1 MKIIIRNLISTISKF
16 KAAWIMNFAGIT
28 AALTALMFV
37 GMQIKY
43 ENNFDTYHKNSDR
56 IFVIKQGTEQPWDLI
71 LQRQDIEIIGNIS
84 PKIEAYSAKLDFID
98 KYYVETEGNNGEKH
112 GFQELVVGIDSGYV
126 KMFDFDLIC
135 GDLKSLNEKGHILIS
150 ESIAMKMFGTTDV
163 LGKNITIDGIW
174 CGEPTNPITGV
185 YKDFPAN
192 TQTQNAIY
200 YSLDETAKHDENVG
214 RNFLGWVMLSSPNDR
229 EDIEQLINQS
239 IEYVKNGRGDHFRL
253 EPIRD
258 SYYAN
263 EDNAGFLKSG
273 SAKTTTMLTIIAFI
287 VLLISAINQTNFNIA
302 LIPMR
307 IKSINT
313 QKVLGGDVSRLR
325 IQLLAEN
332 IIICIIVWL
341 TALLMVTILKN
352 TWLTSFIVSNDL
364 SVSGNF
370 GVCFLVG
377 LLALIIFTTSN
388 IYSIYKL
395 TSANPAL
402 VLKGSYGRSQSG
414 RKLRNGLMVFQYLAA
429 ICFISIAV
437 SIWLQ
442 LNYMENANYILKD
455 NQIAIFHI
463 NENFGKKFDLVDEKL
478 KTNSA
483 IENVACTQTIFGGS
497 DTYNTINFNKDDDT
511 LYYHNINCTREILD
525 VFGIPLTAGDG
536 FQNRPN
542 SEIDVENNWKN
553 DCIITDNLGR
563 GIEYLGDTLLGA
575 VKGIVGGNI
584 KITSYRTNDLPI
596 AFVLDRADDLSYCYV
611 KIAKGSNVKDAIN
624 HITKVVGEISP
635 EMPLDIM
642 FYDKVF
648 DNLYQKEIKTS
659 ATTIFMAILAILISI
674 IGVFGMVTFDT
685 EYKRQEISIR
695 KVFGADNSNIF
706 KSVNLKYIKM
716 VGIGFALSL
725 PVTYYVIS
733 NWQQSFVE
741 KISLPWWLY
750 ILILIGITLLT
761 IAIVTVQSAKTIFQN
776 PVEGM
781 RKE

>member
-1 MKIIIRNLISTISKF
+1 MKIVLRNLISTIRNF

-37 GMQIKY
+37 GMQIFY
-43 ENNFDTYHKNSDR
+43 ERSFDTYHQNSDR

-71 LQRQDIEIIGNIS
+71 LQRKDIEVIGNIS
-84 PKIEAYSAKLDFID
+84 PKIEAYSAKLDFVD
-98 KYYVETEGNNGEKH
+98 KYYVETEGNNGGKH

-135 GDLKSLNEKGHILIS
+135 GDPKSLNEKGHLLIS
-150 ESIAMKMFGTTDV
+150 ESIAMRMFGTTDV
-163 LGKNITIDGIW
+163 LGKSITIDGIW
-174 CGEPTNPITGV
+174 CGEPTNQITGV

-200 YSLDETAKHDENVG
+200 YSLDETAKHENYG
-214 RNFLGWVMLSSPNDR
+214 RNFLGWAMLSSPDDR
-229 EDIEQLINQS
+229 EYVEQLINQS
-239 IEYVKNGRGDHFRL
+239 VESIKTFGPFRL
-253 EPIRD
+253 EPIHD

-263 EDNAGFLKSG
+263 ENNAGFLKSG
-273 SAKTTTMLTIIAFI
+273 SSRTTTMLSIIALI

-313 QKVLGGDVSRLR
+313 QKVLGGDVSLLSM
-325 IQLLAEN
+325 QLFAEN
-332 IIICIIVWL
+332 IIICLISWL

-352 TWLTSFIVSNDL
+352 TWLTSFIVSDDL

-370 GVCFLVG
+370 GVCLLVG
-377 LLALIIFTTSN
+377 LIALIINAISN
-388 IYSIYKL
+388 IYPIYKL
-395 TSANPAL
+395 TSANPAM

-437 SIWLQ
+437 SIWMQ
-442 LNYMENANYILKD
+442 LKYMENSNYILKD

-478 KTNSA
+478 KNNSA
-483 IENVACTQTIFGGS
+483 IENVACSQTIFGGS
-497 DTYNTINFNKDDDT
+497 DSYNTMRYLKDGDT
-511 LYYHNINCTREILD
+511 LHYYSIYCTREMLD

-542 SEIDVENNWKN
+542 SEIVPQNYKN
-553 DCIITDNLGR
+553 DCIITDNLGK
-563 GIEYLGDTLLGA
+563 GIEYLGDSLLGA
-575 VKGIVGGNI
+575 VKGLVASNI
-584 KITSYRTNDLPI
+584 KITSYRANDLPI

-611 KIAKGSNVKDAIN
+611 KIAKGSNVKDAIKQ
-624 HITKVVGEISP
+624 ITTVVGEIAP
-635 EMPLDIM
+635 ELPLEIE
-642 FYDKVF
+642 FYDTVF
-648 DNLYQKEIKTS
+648 QRLYQKEIKTS

>member
-1 MKIIIRNLISTISKF
+1 
-16 KAAWIMNFAGIT
+16 
-28 AALTALMFV
+28 
-37 GMQIKY
+37 
-43 ENNFDTYHKNSDR
+43 
-56 IFVIKQGTEQPWDLI
+56 
-71 LQRQDIEIIGNIS
+71 
-84 PKIEAYSAKLDFID
+84 
-98 KYYVETEGNNGEKH
+98 
-112 GFQELVVGIDSGYV
+112 
-126 KMFDFDLIC
+126 
-135 GDLKSLNEKGHILIS
+135 
-150 ESIAMKMFGTTDV
+150 
-163 LGKNITIDGIW
+163 
-174 CGEPTNPITGV
+174 
-185 YKDFPAN
+185 
-192 TQTQNAIY
+192 
-200 YSLDETAKHDENVG
+200 
-214 RNFLGWVMLSSPNDR
+214 
-229 EDIEQLINQS
+229 
-239 IEYVKNGRGDHFRL
+239 
-253 EPIRD
+253 
-258 SYYAN
+258 
-263 EDNAGFLKSG
+263 
-273 SAKTTTMLTIIAFI
+273 

-352 TWLTSFIVSNDL
+352 TWLTSFIVSDVL

-414 RKLRNGLMVFQYLAA
+414 RKLRNALMVFQYLAA

-463 NENFGKKFDLVDEKL
+463 NENFGRKFDLAEEKL

-483 IENVACTQTIFGGS
+483 IEHVACSQTIFGGS
-497 DTYNTINFNKDDDT
+497 DTYNTMNSNKDDDT
-511 LYYHNINCTREILD
+511 LYYYSIYCTREMLD

-563 GIEYLGDTLLGA
+563 GIEYLGDTLWGA

-611 KIAKGSNVKDAIN
+611 KIAKGSNVKDAIK
-624 HITKVVGEISP
+624 HITNVVNEISP

-642 FYDKVF
+642 FYDQVF
-648 DNLYQKEIKTS
+648 DNLYKKEINTS
-659 ATTIFMAILAILISI
+659 ATTVFMAILAVLISL
-674 IGVFGMVTFDT
+674 IGVVGMVTFDT
-685 EYKRQEISIR
+685 EFQRNEISVR
-695 KVFGADNSNIF
+695 RTFGATTEDIF
-706 KSVNLKYIKM
+706 KRINIKYIIII
-716 VGIGFALSL
+716 GIGFVLSL
-725 PVTYYVIS
+725 PITYYITGL
-733 NWQQSFVE
+733 WQENFVE
-741 KISLPWWLY
+741 KVSLPWWASL
-750 ILILIGITLLT
+750 LILLLLT
-761 IAIVTVQSAKTIFQN
+761 LVTVIIVTFQSAKAVYSN
-776 PVEGM
+776 PIEGLK
-781 RKE
+781 KE

>member
-28 AALTALMFV
+28 AALTALIFV

-43 ENNFDTYHKNSDR
+43 ENCFDTYHKNSDR

-71 LQRQDIEIIGNIS
+71 LQRQDIEVIGNLT
-84 PKIEAYSAKLDFID
+84 PKIEAYSAKLDFGD

-135 GDLKSLNEKGHILIS
+135 GDPKSLNEKGHLLIS
-150 ESIAMKMFGTTDV
+150 ESIAMRMFGTTDV

-325 IQLLAEN
+325 MQLLAEN

-463 NENFGKKFDLVDEKL
+463 NENFGRKFDLAEEKL

-483 IENVACTQTIFGGS
+483 IEHVACSQTIFGGS
-497 DTYNTINFNKDDDT
+497 DTYNTMNSNKDDDT
-511 LYYHNINCTREILD
+511 LYYYSIYCTREMLD

-611 KIAKGSNVKDAIN
+611 RIAKGSNVKDAIK
-624 HITKVVGEISP
+624 HITTVVGEIAP
-635 EMPLDIM
+635 ELPLEIM
-642 FYDKVF
+642 FYDQVF
-648 DNLYQKEIKTS
+648 DNLYKKEIKTS

-685 EYKRQEISIR
+685 EFQRNEISVR
-695 KVFGADNSNIF
+695 RTFGATTEDIF
-706 KSVNLKYIKM
+706 KRINIKYIIIIA
-716 VGIGFALSL
+716 IGFVLSL
-725 PVTYYVIS
+725 PITYYITGL
-733 NWQQSFVE
+733 WQENFVE
-741 KISLPWWLY
+741 KVSLPWWASL
-750 ILILIGITLLT
+750 LILLLLT
-761 IAIVTVQSAKTIFQN
+761 LVTVIIVTFQSAKAVYSN
-776 PVEGM
+776 PIEGLK
-781 RKE
+781 KE

>member
-1 MKIIIRNLISTISKF
+1 MKIVLRNLISTIRNF

-37 GMQIKY
+37 GMQISY
-43 ENNFDTYHKNSDR
+43 ERSFDTYHQNSDR
-56 IFVIKQGTEQPWDLI
+56 IFIIKQDDEQPWDLI
-71 LQRQDIEIIGNIS
+71 LQRQDIEVIGNLT
-84 PKIEAYSAKLDFID
+84 PKIEAYSAKLDFGD
-98 KYYVETEGNNGEKH
+98 KYYVETEDNKGEKH
-112 GFQELVVGIDSGYV
+112 GFNEFVVGIDSGYV

-135 GDLKSLNEKGHILIS
+135 GDPKSLNEKGHLLIS
-150 ESIAMKMFGTTDV
+150 ESIAMRMFGTTDV
-163 LGKNITIDGIW
+163 LGKSITIDGIW
-174 CGEPTNPITGV
+174 CGEPTSPITGV

-200 YSLDETAKHDENVG
+200 YSLDETAKHENYG
-214 RNFLGWVMLSSPNDR
+214 RNFLGWAMLSSPDDR
-229 EDIEQLINQS
+229 EYVEQLINQS
-239 IEYVKNGRGDHFRL
+239 IESIKNGYPTFRL
-253 EPIRD
+253 EPIHD

-263 EDNAGFLKSG
+263 ENNAGFLKSG
-273 SAKTTTMLTIIAFI
+273 SSRTTTMLSIIALI

-313 QKVLGGDVSRLR
+313 QKVLGGDVSLLSM
-325 IQLLAEN
+325 QLFAEN
-332 IIICIIVWL
+332 IIICLISWL

-352 TWLTSFIVSNDL
+352 TWLTSFIVSDDL

-370 GVCFLVG
+370 GVCLLVG
-377 LLALIIFTTSN
+377 LIALIINAISN
-388 IYSIYKL
+388 IYPIYKL
-395 TSANPAL
+395 TSANPAI

-437 SIWLQ
+437 SIWMQ
-442 LNYMENANYILKD
+442 LKYMENANYILKD

-483 IENVACTQTIFGGS
+483 IEHVACSQTIFGGS
-497 DTYNTINFNKDDDT
+497 DSYNTMGFIKDGDT
-511 LYYHNINCTREILD
+511 LHYYSIYCTREMLD

-611 KIAKGSNVKDAIN
+611 KIAKGSNVKDAIK
-624 HITKVVGEISP
+624 HITNVVNEISP

-648 DNLYQKEIKTS
+648 DNLYKKEINTS
-659 ATTIFMAILAILISI
+659 ATTVFMAILAVLISL
-674 IGVFGMVTFDT
+674 IGVVGMVTFDT
-685 EYKRQEISIR
+685 EFQRNEISVR
-695 KVFGADNSNIF
+695 RTFGATTEDIF
-706 KSVNLKYIKM
+706 KRINIKYIIIIA
-716 VGIGFALSL
+716 IGFVLSL
-725 PVTYYVIS
+725 PITYYITGL
-733 NWQQSFVE
+733 WQENFVE
-741 KISLPWWLY
+741 KVSLPWWASL
-750 ILILIGITLLT
+750 LILLLLT
-761 IAIVTVQSAKTIFQN
+761 LVTVIIVTFQSAKAVYSN
-776 PVEGM
+776 PIEGLK
-781 RKE
+781 KE

>member
-43 ENNFDTYHKNSDR
+43 ENCFDTYHKNSDR

-71 LQRQDIEIIGNIS
+71 LQRQDIEVIGNIS

-200 YSLDETAKHDENVG
+200 YSLDETAKSGNYGH
-214 RNFLGWVMLSSPNDR
+214 NFLGWVMLSSPNDR
-229 EDIEQLINQS
+229 EDIENLINQS

-313 QKVLGGDVSRLR
+313 QKVLGGNVSRLR
-325 IQLLAEN
+325 MQLLAEN

-370 GVCFLVG
+370 GVCILVG
-377 LLALIIFTTSN
+377 ILALIIFTTSN
-388 IYSIYKL
+388 IYPIIKL

-414 RKLRNGLMVFQYLAA
+414 RKLRNTLMVFQYLAA
-429 ICFISIAV
+429 MCFISIAV

-463 NENFGKKFDLVDEKL
+463 NENFGRKFDLVEEKL
-478 KTNSA
+478 KANSA

-497 DTYNTINFNKDDDT
+497 DTYNTMNFIKDDDT

-536 FQNRPN
+536 FQKRPN
-542 SEIDVENNWKN
+542 SDLIPQNYKN
-553 DCIITDNLGR
+553 DCIITDNLGK
-563 GIEYLGDTLLGA
+563 GIEYLGDSLLGA
-575 VKGIVGGNI
+575 VKGLVASNI
-584 KITSYRTNDLPI
+584 KITSYRANDLPI
-596 AFVLDRADDLSYCYV
+596 AFVLERADNLGYCYV
-611 KIAKGSNVKDAIN
+611 RIAKGSNVKDAIK

-635 EMPLDIM
+635 EMPLEIM
-642 FYDKVF
+642 FYDQVF

-685 EYKRQEISIR
+685 EFQRNEISVR
-695 KVFGADNSNIF
+695 RTFGATTEDIF
-706 KSVNLKYIKM
+706 KRINIKYIIIIA
-716 VGIGFALSL
+716 IGFVLSL
-725 PVTYYVIS
+725 PITYYITGL
-733 NWQQSFVE
+733 WQENFVE
-741 KISLPWWLY
+741 KVSLPWWASL
-750 ILILIGITLLT
+750 LILLLLT
-761 IAIVTVQSAKTIFQN
+761 LVTVIIVTFQSAKAVYSN
-776 PVEGM
+776 PIEGLK
-781 RKE
+781 KE

>member
-1 MKIIIRNLISTISKF
+1 MKIVLRNLISTIRNF

-37 GMQIKY
+37 GMQISY
-43 ENNFDTYHKNSDR
+43 ERSFDTYHQNSDR
-56 IFVIKQGTEQPWDLI
+56 IFVIKQGDVKPWDLI
-71 LQRQDIEIIGNIS
+71 LERQDIEVIGNLT
-84 PKIEAYSAKLDFID
+84 PKIEAYSAKLDFVD
-98 KYYVETEGNNGEKH
+98 KYYVETEDNNGEKH
-112 GFQELVVGIDSGYV
+112 GFNEFAVGIDSGYV

-135 GDLKSLNEKGHILIS
+135 GDPKSLNEKGHLLIS
-150 ESIAMKMFGTTDV
+150 ESIAMRMFGTTDV
-163 LGKNITIDGIW
+163 LGKTITINGIW
-174 CGEPTNPITGV
+174 CGEPTNQITGV

-200 YSLDETAKHDENVG
+200 YSLDETAKHDSWG
-214 RNFLGWVMLSSPNDR
+214 RNFLGWAMLSSPDDR
-229 EDIEQLINQS
+229 EYVEQLINQNVES
-239 IEYVKNGRGDHFRL
+239 VKNGIRAPFRL
-253 EPIRD
+253 EPIHD

-263 EDNAGFLKSG
+263 ENNAGFLKSG
-273 SAKTTTMLTIIAFI
+273 SSQTTTMLSIIALI

-313 QKVLGGDVSRLR
+313 QKVLGGDVSLLSM
-325 IQLLAEN
+325 QLFAEN
-332 IIICIIVWL
+332 IIICLISWL

-352 TWLTSFIVSNDL
+352 TWLTSFIVSDDL

-370 GVCFLVG
+370 GVCLLVG
-377 LLALIIFTTSN
+377 LIALIINAISN
-388 IYSIYKL
+388 IYPIYKL
-395 TSANPAL
+395 TSANPAM

-437 SIWLQ
+437 SIWMQ
-442 LNYMENANYILKD
+442 LKYMENANYILKD

-483 IENVACTQTIFGGS
+483 IEHVACSQTIFGGS
-497 DTYNTINFNKDDDT
+497 DSYNTMRFDKDGDT
-511 LYYHNINCTREILD
+511 LHYYSIYCTREMLD

-596 AFVLDRADDLSYCYV
+596 SFVLDRADDLSYCYV
-611 KIAKGSNVKDAIN
+611 KIAKGSNVKDAIK
-624 HITKVVGEISP
+624 HITNVVNEISP

-648 DNLYQKEIKTS
+648 DNLYKKEINTS
-659 ATTIFMAILAILISI
+659 ATTVFMAILAVLISL
-674 IGVFGMVTFDT
+674 IGVVGMVTFDT
-685 EYKRQEISIR
+685 EFQRNEISVR
-695 KVFGADNSNIF
+695 RTFGATTEDIF
-706 KSVNLKYIKM
+706 KRINIKYIIIIA
-716 VGIGFALSL
+716 IGFVLSL
-725 PVTYYVIS
+725 PITYYITGL
-733 NWQQSFVE
+733 WQENFIE
-741 KISLPWWLY
+741 KVSLPWWASL
-750 ILILIGITLLT
+750 LILLLLT
-761 IAIVTVQSAKTIFQN
+761 LVTVIIVTFQSAKAVYSN
-776 PVEGM
+776 PIEGLK
-781 RKE
+781 KE

>member
-56 IFVIKQGTEQPWDLI
+56 IFVIKQGTVQPWDLI
-71 LQRQDIEIIGNIS
+71 LQRQDIEVIGNIS

-98 KYYVETEGNNGEKH
+98 KYYVETEGNNGERH

-200 YSLDETAKHDENVG
+200 YSLDETAKSGNYGH
-214 RNFLGWVMLSSPNDR
+214 NFLGWVMLSSPNDR
-229 EDIEQLINQS
+229 EDIENLINQS

-414 RKLRNGLMVFQYLAA
+414 RKLRNTLMVFQYLAA
-429 ICFISIAV
+429 MCFISIAV

-442 LNYMENANYILKD
+442 LNYMENGNYILKD

-463 NENFGKKFDLVDEKL
+463 NENFGRKFDLVEEKL
-478 KTNSA
+478 KANSA

-497 DTYNTINFNKDDDT
+497 DTYNTMNFIKDDDT

-542 SEIDVENNWKN
+542 SEIDPQNYKN
-553 DCIITDNLGR
+553 DCIITDNLGK
-563 GIEYLGDTLLGA
+563 GIEYLGDSLLGA
-575 VKGIVGGNI
+575 VKGLVASNI
-584 KITSYRTNDLPI
+584 KITSYRAKDLPI
-596 AFVLDRADDLSYCYV
+596 AFVLERADNLGYCYV
-611 KIAKGSNVKDAIN
+611 RIAKGSNVKDAIN

-635 EMPLDIM
+635 EMPLEIM
-642 FYDKVF
+642 FYDQVF

-685 EYKRQEISIR
+685 EFQRNEISVR
-695 KVFGADNSNIF
+695 RTFGATTEDIF
-706 KSVNLKYIKM
+706 KRINIKYIIIIA
-716 VGIGFALSL
+716 IGFVLSL
-725 PVTYYVIS
+725 PITYYITGL
-733 NWQQSFVE
+733 WQENFIE
-741 KISLPWWLY
+741 KVSLPWWASL
-750 ILILIGITLLT
+750 LILLLLT
-761 IAIVTVQSAKTIFQN
+761 LVTVIIVTFQSAKVVYSN
-776 PVEGM
+776 PIEGLK
-781 RKE
+781 KE